1 MPLQI
6 HPPADE
12 TIGKLQVALEGAFE
26 GASIDVRGSGGHFEI
41 RVTSPLFEG
50 ENRLARQRR
59 VYRAIADLMKGDDA
73 PVHAVDRLETETP

>member
-12 TIGKLQVALEGAFE
+12 TIGKIRQAIGAAFDDAE
-26 GASIDVRGSGGHFEI
+26 IDVRGGGGHFEI
-41 RVTSPLFEG
+41 RVSSRLFEG

-59 VYRAIADLMKGDDA
+59 VYRAISHLMQGDAA
-73 PVHAVDRLETETP
+73 PVHAVDRLDTKTP